1 MAVAGPLSNLVMAI
15 GWALGLKWAMTT
27 GTQAPWV
34 QGVAY
39 MCFAGVL
46 INLVLMVLNLL
57 PIPPLDGSRV
67 AASLLPRDAAAQY
80 MKIEPYGLVILVV
93 LLATGVLGVL
103 IGPPMDGLRNLIF
116 QMLGISL

>member
-1 MAVAGPLSNLVMAI
+1 
-15 GWALGLKWAMTT
+15 
-27 GTQAPWV
+27 
-34 QGVAY
+34 
-39 MCFAGVL
+39 
-46 INLVLMVLNLL
+46 
-57 PIPPLDGSRV
+57 
-67 AASLLPRDAAAQY
+67 